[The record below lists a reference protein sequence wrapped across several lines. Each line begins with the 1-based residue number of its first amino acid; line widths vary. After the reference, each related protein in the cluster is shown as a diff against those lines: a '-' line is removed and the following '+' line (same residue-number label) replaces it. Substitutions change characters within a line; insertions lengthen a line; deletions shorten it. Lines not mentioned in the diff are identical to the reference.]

1 MAFDFQ
7 ALIDAVASDALV
19 TGVFDA
25 VNTHEPKVPPGN
37 GMTCSI
43 WAANIHPVT
52 SSGLNV
58 VSMLVELTA
67 RIQTPTIQQDPN
79 QIDPLI
85 MQAVGTLMIEFGGG
99 FTLGGIVR
107 EVDLIGQHSSGL
119 SAKPGYVTQNGTVY
133 RVMDVSVPIIVNDL
147 YTEVP

>member
-7 ALIDAVASDALV
+7 ALIDAVASDALE

-25 VNTHEPKVPPGN
+25 VNTHEPKTPPGN

-43 WAANIHPVT
+43 WAADIHPVT
-52 SSGLNV
+52 SSGLGAVSYLV
-58 VSMLVELTA
+58 VLTA
-67 RIQTPTIQQDPN
+67 RIQTPTVQQNPD

-85 MQAVGTLMIEFGGG
+85 MTATGTLMVQFAGG
-99 FTLGGIVR
+99 FTLGGTVR
-107 EVDLIGQHSSGL
+107 EIDLIGQHSSGL
-119 SAKPGYVTQNGTVY
+119 SAKPGYITPNNIVY

-147 YTEVP
+147 LVEAP